1 MEIVTMR
8 KKGQITIPTKL
19 RKKLGLEP
27 GSELRIF
34 SASNN
39 DQGFK
44 VAKVGSIMDL
54 AGSLPKPEKA
64 FSIDE
69 INEGIAKGASEDG
82 TST

>member
-8 KKGQITIPTKL
+8 EKGQITIPTKL

-27 GSELRIF
+27 GSELKIF
-34 SASNN
+34 SSVAN
-39 DQGFK
+39 DDGFK
-44 VAKVGSIMDL
+44 VAKVGSVMEL

-69 INEGIAKGASEDG
+69 INDGIEKGASEDG
-82 TST
+82 SL